1 MMRLTLLSLLL
12 IPALTLAAKD
22 GEDSPNKGSGSS
34 TEANVQSK
42 ARPFDLKIVDKVQV
56 GGSDDASKAFM
67 KQDLPVL
74 TKLLGE
80 KLGET
85 SKVDDSSMAL
95 DPDKLF
101 LKNPSDVRVYFV
113 GEGAGNANSL
123 GYNTEGGGVKTGNP
137 LLIFPNASSQ
147 VSSYNQKEGSS
158 LKRTQSEPLLPGD
171 FVDLGSFK
179 AGTKLDFFLIANGAN
194 GGKSVFSTDQ
204 SVNPD
209 GINHVISFAGLS
221 GSYLLIGFEDLMGGG
236 DRDFNDVLIAV
247 DIGASNLAAL
257 TATPEPATLA
267 ILPLFLGMGWWMHR
281 RRSADASG
289 TATAA

>member
-1 MMRLTLLSLLL
+1 MMRLSLLSLLL

-85 SKVDDSSMAL
+85 TKVDDSSMAL

>member
-1 MMRLTLLSLLL
+1 MRLPLLSLLL
-12 IPALTLAAKD
+12 IPALTFSTNAESGSSSK
-22 GEDSPNKGSGSS
+22 SGSGSS
-34 TEANVQSK
+34 TDANVQSK
-42 ARPFDLKIVDKVQV
+42 ARPFDLDIVDKVQV

-74 TKLLGE
+74 TKLLSE

-85 SKVDDSSMAL
+85 TKVDDSSMAL

-123 GYNTEGGGVKTGNP
+123 GYNTEGGGVKTGDP

-158 LKRTQSEPLLPGD
+158 VKRTQSEPLLPGD

-179 AGTKLDFFLIANGAN
+179 AGTKLDFFLIANGAL
-194 GGKSVFSTDQ
+194 GGNLGVLHRPIGQ
-204 SVNPD
+204 SRR
-209 GINHVISFAGLS
+209 HQSR
-221 GSYLLIGFEDLMGGG
+221 DLV
-236 DRDFNDVLIAV
+236 RR
-247 DIGASNLAAL
+247 
-257 TATPEPATLA
+257 TQR
-267 ILPLFLGMGWWMHR
+267 ILPPDWI
-281 RRSADASG
+281 
-289 TATAA
+289 

>member
-1 MMRLTLLSLLL
+1 MRLSLLSLLL
-12 IPALTLAAKD
+12 IPALTFSTNAESD
-22 GEDSPNKGSGSS
+22 DSSGERSGSS
-34 TEANVQSK
+34 TDSKVQSK
-42 ARPFDLKIVDKVQV
+42 ARPFDLDIVDKVQV

-67 KQDLPVL
+67 KQDLPAL
-74 TKLLGE
+74 TKLLSE

-85 SKVDDSSMAL
+85 TKVDDSSMAL

-123 GYNTEGGGVKTGNP
+123 GYNTEGGGVKSGNP

-158 LKRTQSEPLLPGD
+158 VKRTQSEPLLPGD

-194 GGKSVFSTDQ
+194 GGTSVFSTDQ

-236 DRDFNDVLIAV
+236 DRDFNDILVAV

-281 RRSADASG
+281 RRSTDSSAD
-289 TATAA
+289 ATAA

>member
-179 AGTKLDFFLIANGAN
+179 AGTKLDFFLIASGAL
-194 GGKSVFSTDQ
+194 GGTTVFSTDQ